1 MHLAIGLSILIQIAC
16 AVHCVRGGRNQLWL
30 MVIIFLSIP
39 GCLAY
44 ALFEILPDYAGRR
57 EVRAVRAAAARALDP
72 QRELR
77 AAREAVDTADTA
89 ANRLALGDALA
100 GLDRWREAVEQYR
113 AAALKAPA
121 GDRATQIKL
130 AGALLESGAAREA
143 LAILDSLPDTLS
155 QAENDRAAMLRA
167 RALEASG
174 ESKRA
179 LALYS
184 ELGARMAGGEALCR
198 EAALLLAEGRR
209 NEALAPLAEVERRLK
224 RMDRFERAR
233 NADMYD
239 WAARNLAELRAGQV
253 GA

>member
-72 QRELR
+72 ERELR
-77 AAREAVDTADTA
+77 LAREAVDTADTA
-89 ANRLALGDALA
+89 ANRLALGDALT
-100 GLDRWREAVEQYR
+100 GLERWREAVEQYR
-113 AAALKAPA
+113 SAAAKAPA
-121 GDRATQIKL
+121 GDRATQLKL
-130 AGALLESGAAREA
+130 AGALLESGAPREA
-143 LAILDSLPDTLS
+143 LAILNPLPDTLS

-174 ESKRA
+174 DTAGA

-184 ELGARMAGGEALCR
+184 DLGARMAGGEALCR
-198 EAALLLAEGRR
+198 QAAVLLAGGRR
-209 NEALAPLAEVERRLK
+209 GEALTALAEVERRLK

-233 NADMYD
+233 NADMYE
-239 WAARNLAELRAGQV
+239 WAARNLAELRANQV

>member
-1 MHLAIGLSILIQIAC
+1 MHLLIGLSILIQIAC
-16 AVHCVRGGRNQLWL
+16 AVHCVRNGRNQLWL

-72 QRELR
+72 ERELR
-77 AAREAVDTADTA
+77 AAREALETADTA

-100 GLDRWREAVEQYR
+100 QLDRWREAADQYR
-113 AAALKAPA
+113 AAAGKSPG
-121 GDRATQIKL
+121 GDRATQLRL
-130 AGALLESGAAREA
+130 ARALLESGEAREA
-143 LAILDSLPDTLS
+143 LVTVEALPDTLS

-174 ESKRA
+174 ETQPA
-179 LALYS
+179 LILYS
-184 ELGARMAGGEALCR
+184 DLAARMAGGEALCR
-198 EAALLLAEGRR
+198 QAALLLAQGRR
-209 NEALAPLAEVERRLK
+209 AEALTALTEVERRLK
-224 RMDRFERAR
+224 RIDRFERAQ